1 MWEFVNKPDL
11 TTQVFE
17 VVSPNTSLNQYM
29 RGDSWWRMFGDIW
42 ALKTTGFEPLRK
54 NGWDCSWKIGN
65 HEMGMFTETDSFDK
79 PKLQV
84 LTQIVP
90 SCKQT

>member
-1 MWEFVNKPDL
+1 MKNVWG
-11 TTQVFE
+11 
-17 VVSPNTSLNQYM
+17 Y
-29 RGDSWWRMFGDIW
+29 
-42 ALKTTGFEPLRK
+42 LR
-54 NGWDCSWKIGN
+54 N

-90 SCKQT
+90 SGKQT